1 MGIYIESLDL
11 WITEK
16 SVGRNSI
23 PEEPHCIFLGA
34 GKVVDRR
41 EQCLD
46 LRKNAIEC
54 EIKLIDRLHLQF
66 TKMITKIFLYLLLP
80 QEGLP
85 G

>member
-16 SVGRNSI
+16 LVGRDSI
-23 PEEPHCIFLGA
+23 PEELHCIFLGA

-54 EIKLIDRLHLQF
+54 EIKLIDRLKFSLMP
-66 TKMITKIFLYLLLP
+66 TKFFLYLLPP

-85 G
+85 D